1 MAPQHPGSCRDCL
14 AWGVFRE
21 TKWLC
26 GGCRSWRQQCTRGT
40 CAICRR
46 EDLPIGVEGACR
58 LCWRQG
64 AELDW
69 TKTGI
74 SLAEANRDGQQLFLA
89 NMHRR
94 RRSDRGKPRPPARTA
109 ASAPPPRPWP
119 VAYRQLTLFD
129 LPREFAPGSRTGLP
143 EPPDPALEAFLI
155 ANVNEYATRHGWTR
169 SVATRVRM
177 AIRALLALQDTPGAP
192 IAASAVEDLVDVDLS
207 VHPTLAFLDS
217 VGFLHDDRVPALER
231 WFTQQITALPE
242 AMTSELRAWFDVLRH
257 GSNRSPRSHP
267 RTEVTIRTRTNWVM
281 PAVRTWASQGHDSLR
296 EISRAD
302 VLAVLP
308 GSGNPRVTMGA
319 GLRSLFSTLR
329 ARRLIFTN
337 PLAGIRIGETEGT
350 QPLPADLDRIR
361 AALHN
366 PNPTK
371 AAICAV
377 MAFHGL
383 RTDHLRHLLLTDVR
397 DHRLHLGDR
406 TVLLAEPV
414 QERLAAYLDY
424 RATQWPNTANPHLF
438 INRRTAGTT
447 ESFGPAWVWKLF
459 GFSPRLIWEDRIL
472 HEALATGGDVRRL
485 CDLFG
490 ITVACALRYTSTLNH
505 PELSNFPTV
514 GSRAETTT

>member
-1 MAPQHPGSCRDCL
+1 M
-14 AWGVFRE
+14 
-21 TKWLC
+21 
-26 GGCRSWRQQCTRGT
+26 
-40 CAICRR
+40 
-46 EDLPIGVEGACR
+46 
-58 LCWRQG
+58 
-64 AELDW
+64 
-69 TKTGI
+69 
-74 SLAEANRDGQQLFLA
+74 
-89 NMHRR
+89 
-94 RRSDRGKPRPPARTA
+94 
-109 ASAPPPRPWP
+109 
-119 VAYRQLTLFD
+119 AYRQLTLFD

-155 ANVNEYATRHGWTR
+155 ANVNEYAMRHGWTR
-169 SVATRVRM
+169 SVATRARM

-192 IAASAVEDLVDVDLS
+192 IAASAVEQLVDVDLS
-207 VHPTLAFLDS
+207 VHPTLAILDS

-267 RTEVTIRTRTNWVM
+267 RTEVTIRTRTNWIL
-281 PAVRTWASQGHDSLR
+281 PAVRAWASQGHDSLR

-319 GLRSLFSTLR
+319 GLRSLFSTLT

-337 PLAGIRIGETEGT
+337 PIAGIHIGETEGT

-361 AALHN
+361 AALHS
-366 PNPTK
+366 PHPTK

-397 DHRLHLGDR
+397 DHRLHLADR

-424 RATQWPNTANPHLF
+424 RATQWPNTANTHLF
-438 INRRTAGTT
+438 INRSTAGTT

-505 PELSNFPTV
+505 PELSNSPAHPTP
-514 GSRAETTT
+514 